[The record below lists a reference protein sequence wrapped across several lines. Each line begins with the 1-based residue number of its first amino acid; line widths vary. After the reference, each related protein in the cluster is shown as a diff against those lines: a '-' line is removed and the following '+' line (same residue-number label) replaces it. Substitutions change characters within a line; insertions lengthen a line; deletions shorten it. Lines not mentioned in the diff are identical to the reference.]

1 MSGARAG
8 PAAAPAARAA
18 AASHGAGR
26 ETGGAGTTGGTTG
39 GTTPGTTGGTTPGT
53 THGTAPGTICGAAP
67 TGAGTTPGTTGGTTP
82 GTTGGTTGGTTHDTA
97 PGAQPRERLRGYL
110 EVGLASLANGSI
122 GVMVTYADMPT
133 TMLLCL
139 RMAFAAAALGVV
151 VLVSGSWRDL
161 RSPGAPLRVLGISLS
176 LALNLIL
183 YFLAIRSA
191 GVAVAIFLSYLAPV
205 YLAFVAPRILHE
217 DTDRIVYLALA
228 IGLAG
233 MAVILVPGLLLEGT
247 QLSAA
252 GLFYGWA
259 AGAMY
264 AVYLLFAKSLR
275 GRHVRSTA
283 VVFTQ
288 SAFTAAVMLVPGL
301 FAISATHYH
310 FSGID
315 LLMAALLGLLTT
327 AFSFS
332 IFMDGLRYIRVQHA
346 SIVAYLEPV
355 SAPLYA
361 LVFLSQVP
369 SGWTV
374 AGGALIVAAGIL
386 VVLYGR
392 EEAEPELLG

>member
-1 MSGARAG
+1 VSGGGAA
-8 PAAAPAARAA
+8 PAAAPAPP
-18 AASHGAGR
+18 SG
-26 ETGGAGTTGGTTG
+26 
-39 GTTPGTTGGTTPGT
+39 PP
-53 THGTAPGTICGAAP
+53 AAP
-67 TGAGTTPGTTGGTTP
+67 S
-82 GTTGGTTGGTTHDTA
+82 
-97 PGAQPRERLRGYL
+97 AQTERLRGYL

-133 TMLLCL
+133 AMLLCL
-139 RMAFAAAALGVV
+139 RMAFAAGALGLV
-151 VLVSGSWRDL
+151 VLVGGSWRDL
-161 RSPGAPLRVLGISLS
+161 RSPGAPVRVFGISVA
-176 LALNLIL
+176 LALNLTL
-183 YFLAIRSA
+183 YFLAIRYT

-217 DTDRIVYLALA
+217 ATDRIVYVALA

-247 QLSAA
+247 KLSAA

-275 GRHVRSTA
+275 ERHVRSSA

-288 SAFTAAVMLVPGL
+288 SAFTAAVTLVPGL
-301 FAISATHYH
+301 IAVSAAHYH
-310 FSGID
+310 YSGTD

-332 IFMDGLRYIRVQHA
+332 IFMDGLRYVRVQHA

-369 SGWTV
+369 SWWTV
-374 AGGALIVAAGIL
+374 AGGAMIVAAGIL

-392 EEAEPELLG
+392 DELEPELLG

>member
-1 MSGARAG
+1 VSGARAG